1 MGLFS
6 KESCCFCGKEVGLM
20 SRTKLVDGN
29 YICDECKHLTH
40 PFIRIDHLNRDK
52 VASLMQEMEENEAH
66 FQATNWRERKR
77 RHGAD
82 TWIFYDNY
90 ETGEFALYSP
100 ETKRYKNHFVYDMAM
115 VRPFDRALANSDMRL
130 PLLTQQQYKDSIT
143 LTQKEM
149 GGKPDG
155 WVMHIPYFREDM
167 NIDIKFPAAMKEDD
181 VRYVFDSARQIIGNV
196 NPASKDRIER
206 QREMQGI
213 NMTQTANKI
222 LGAVLSGK
230 GTEGVVK
237 AVEQG
242 IEMNQD
248 IEEGKVKKG
257 LFGRLK
263 KK

>member
-1 MGLFS
+1 
-6 KESCCFCGKEVGLM
+6 
-20 SRTKLVDGN
+20 
-29 YICDECKHLTH
+29 
-40 PFIRIDHLNRDK
+40 
-52 VASLMQEMEENEAH
+52 
-66 FQATNWRERKR
+66 
-77 RHGAD
+77 
-82 TWIFYDNY
+82 
-90 ETGEFALYSP
+90 
-100 ETKRYKNHFVYDMAM
+100 
-115 VRPFDRALANSDMRL
+115 
-130 PLLTQQQYKDSIT
+130 
-143 LTQKEM
+143 
-149 GGKPDG
+149 
-155 WVMHIPYFREDM
+155 
-167 NIDIKFPAAMKEDD
+167 MKEDD
-181 VRYVFDSARQIIGNV
+181 ARYVYDSARQMIGNV